1 MSTLTNTQINQ
12 TYQGLLKLANSSTG
26 LTSNLQVIEDGLGN
40 STNMR
45 IATGQLEI
53 SNIPSFIN
61 LKPTYAG
68 GGFLNTAAQQSAAG
82 TQNIIIAYPFYDKGL
97 YAYSAMTYQVVTAT
111 TSTDTVEA
119 AFYTSQMVAGIG
131 LYPHTPVLS
140 GITLDVSP
148 VGQRTTTF
156 GSNISFSGYGAGI
169 YWLVYKISNSN
180 VQPTVRYGASPAV
193 SSLGTSAN
201 FIYGPN
207 PTFGGGYG
215 VAPYRLNGAVTMVL
229 SGQTTFDNPFAG
241 TINTTQSTTASI
253 NTASPGFI
261 FHTV

>member
-1 MSTLTNTQINQ
+1 MSTLTGNQIKD
-12 TYQGLLKLANSSTG
+12 TYQGLLKLATSSTG
-26 LTSNLQVIEDGLGN
+26 LTQNLQVIEDGLGN

-45 IATGQLEI
+45 IATGQLEV

-68 GGFLNTAAQQSAAG
+68 GGFNATAPTQSAAG
-82 TQNIIIAYPFYDKGL
+82 TQNIILAYPFYDKGL

-119 AFYTSQMVAGIG
+119 AFYTSQMVSGIG
-131 LYPHTPVLS
+131 LYPHAPVLS

-156 GSNISFSGYGAGI
+156 GSNISFSGYGAGV

-180 VQPTVRYGASPAV
+180 VQPTIRYGINPALT
-193 SSLGTSAN
+193 SLGTIAN
-201 FIYGPN
+201 LIYGPN
-207 PTFGGGYG
+207 PSFGGGYG
-215 VAPYRLNGAVTMVL
+215 VQPWRLNGNAMVL

-253 NTASPGFI
+253 STQPPGFI